1 MGRIKQLTIMHFWD
15 ILHQWDQTLTLFLN
29 SFHIPA
35 TDQFMIFMSDRNVWF
50 PMYALI
56 AFFLVKRLGWKK
68 GLISIVCL
76 ALTLLACDQT
86 SNLLKYSV
94 ARLRPCYS
102 GPMIFG
108 GLHVLEPRGSL
119 FGFFSAHAANAFGLA
134 MCSCVLFKYDKSHTY
149 NAYVKWMFIWA
160 TVLSISR
167 IFVGKH
173 YLGDITVGAMIG
185 SGFGAAIAMAARYVF
200 ARYIDKKRA

>member
-1 MGRIKQLTIMHFWD
+1 MHFWD
-15 ILHQWDQTLTLFLN
+15 IVHRWDQILTLFIN

-35 TDQFMIFMSDRNVWF
+35 TDQFMIFMSDRSVWF
-50 PMYALI
+50 PLYAII
-56 AFFLVKRLGWKK
+56 AFFMIKRLGWRN
-68 GLISIVCL
+68 GVIAIMCM

-102 GPMIFG
+102 SQMILG
-108 GLHVLEPRGSL
+108 GLHVLENRGNF

-134 MCSCVLFKYDKSHTY
+134 MCSSVLFRYDDRHTY
-149 NAYVKWMFIWA
+149 RAYIYTIFIWA
-160 TVLSISR
+160 TLLSLSR

-185 SGFGAAIAMAARYVF
+185 CGYGALIGMAARWLF
-200 ARYIDKKRA
+200 DKMKKSRHLEKASGYDS